1 MATTSVDLDRGWLLA
16 VVPRRSGDVVR
27 EPVTAPPIWARMVSF
42 RFLGADSLGSATQRA
57 QIVA

>member
-1 MATTSVDLDRGWLLA
+1 LFEQSSGRAVDILGA
-16 VVPRRSGDVVR
+16 QQ
-27 EPVTAPPIWARMVSF
+27 IWARMVSF